1 MLDFINYPVSA
12 ILWFWHEVFGFVLDP
27 ASGYAWALSVVFLVF
42 TLRALLFKPFVHQV
56 RSMKKMQE
64 FAPQVRALQ
73 EKYGHDKQQLAQEMQ
88 KLQQEQGFNPISG
101 CLPMLVQV
109 PVFFGLFHVLNGF
122 RPGAPSNFVFGPE
135 DVASFVSADL
145 FGAKLSNTIS
155 QAPEVLAT
163 FGTDRPS
170 MLVVGVPLM
179 VAAAIATHFTSRHS
193 VQRQTPEAAANPQT
207 EIMNRMVLWVFP
219 MFAII
224 GGPFLPLAI
233 LLYWLANNF
242 WTLGQQRIVYSRIDR
257 EEAVAAAAVV
267 DGSTVT
273 ASTAEPAASAAS
285 TAESTEAAAP
295 AAIEAKPAAAESDES
310 ATQDATEAPSPARP
324 AADADQPG
332 DASGVFEDRSR
343 DSRPGESR

>member
-1 MLDFINYPVSA
+1 MLDFIYYPVSA
-12 ILWFWHEVFGFVLDP
+12 ILWFWHEIFGFVLDP

-64 FAPQVRALQ
+64 FAPQVRSLQ
-73 EKYGHDKQQLAQEMQ
+73 EKYGHDKQRLAQEMQ

-109 PVFFGLFHVLNGF
+109 PVFIGLFHVLNGF
-122 RPGAPSNFVFGPE
+122 RPGADSNFVFGKE
-135 DVASFVSADL
+135 EVASFVSADL

-155 QAPEVLAT
+155 QAPDVLAA
-163 FGTDRPS
+163 FGTDRTS

-179 VAAAIATHFTSRHS
+179 IAAAIATHFTSRHS
-193 VQRQTPEAAANPQT
+193 VQRQTPEAAQNPQT

-242 WTLGQQRIVYSRIDR
+242 WTLAQQRIVYTRIDR
-257 EEAVAAAAVV
+257 EEAESAATAIVIDGTAVTTTAPEASTTAA
-267 DGSTVT
+267 S
-273 ASTAEPAASAAS
+273 ASEAAPAPAIDATPATAEPDEPARDEEADDAS
-285 TAESTEAAAP
+285 P
-295 AAIEAKPAAAESDES
+295 V
-310 ATQDATEAPSPARP
+310 RP
-324 AADADQPG
+324 AATTDQPG
-332 DASGVFEDRSR
+332 DAPGVLEDRSR
-343 DSRPGESR
+343 DNRPGESR